1 METLSSGKYINE
13 EKRALI
19 VEYKLKSVIVYKY
32 MVRWKNF
39 FLGFSIIEKVVYF
52 LIDIMD

>member
-19 VEYKLKSVIVYKY
+19 VEYKLKSVIVYNN

-39 FLGFSIIEKVVYF
+39 FFGFSIIEKVVYF